1 MHQHSH
7 IQPHLHTDCAIKVEV
22 KLHFSE
28 QQYWADLRTEA
39 VTILEKV
46 MFSLPS
52 PTNPTTT
59 TATAATIATTTGS
72 STVESL
78 TEREGRRLEKWLD
91 AIEAVATGGKHTS
104 SAPTTT
110 AATATATTLYDATPH
125 TIRPSTPIAVVS
137 AVPSIPTSHVPN
149 ILTPHT
155 YTPAKKPT
163 LNHTINSSSILY
175 SPTTTSSHPT
185 TGTKHPP
192 TSSHPTTGTK
202 HPQTS
207 SHPTTGTKHP
217 PTSSH
222 PTTGTKH
229 PPSSSDPTTG
239 TKHPP
244 TSSHPTTGTKHP
256 PYRFLGLNEETHRD
270 VFYKSL
276 RSDTYTDT
284 SHSAK
289 IKNST
294 KKTNNSVNKNTTT
307 TSSTMNK
314 NTTIHKPP
322 PLLPQQQHEKEK
334 LKKESQYQTEELQI
348 ATLEAELAEV
358 KETFL
363 HPPMLPIECKNTQ
376 NSIINTQ
383 LSPPLLPQQQQ
394 EKEKLKKE
402 SQYQTEELQIATLEA
417 ELAEV
422 KETFLHPP
430 MLPIECKNTQNSI
443 INTQLSPPQHNHENN
458 NNKERINLSI
468 FKRAGSDTVYQEDR
482 RHRIDK
488 KQQKA
493 TINNEKV
500 GFLSGKLRRLQF

>member
-1 MHQHSH
+1 MYHIDIHQHSH

-28 QQYWADLRTEA
+28 QQYWTDLRTEA

-91 AIEAVATGGKHTS
+91 AMVVVATGGKHTS
-104 SAPTTT
+104 SALTTT
-110 AATATATTLYDATPH
+110 VPIITATTATATTLYDATPH
-125 TIRPSTPIAVVS
+125 TIRPSTPITVVS
-137 AVPSIPTSHVPN
+137 AVPSIPTTQVPS
-149 ILTPHT
+149 IPTPHA
-155 YTPAKKPT
+155 YTPSKKPT

-175 SPTTTSSHPT
+175 TPNTSSH
-185 TGTKHPP
+185 
-192 TSSHPTTGTK
+192 
-202 HPQTS
+202 
-207 SHPTTGTKHP
+207 
-217 PTSSH
+217 
-222 PTTGTKH
+222 
-229 PPSSSDPTTG
+229 PTTG

-276 RSDTYTDT
+276 RNDTYTDT
-284 SHSAK
+284 NHSAK
-289 IKNST
+289 IRNST
-294 KKTNNSVNKNTTT
+294 KKTNNSANKNTTS
-307 TSSTMNK
+307 TSSTLNK
-314 NTTIHKPP
+314 NTTIFKPP
-322 PLLPQQQHEKEK
+322 PLLPQQQEKEK
-334 LKKESQYQTEELQI
+334 LKKESQYQTEKLQI

-394 EKEKLKKE
+394 
-402 SQYQTEELQIATLEA
+402 
-417 ELAEV
+417 
-422 KETFLHPP
+422 LH
-430 MLPIECKNTQNSI
+430 NSK
-443 INTQLSPPQHNHENN
+443 NN
-458 NNKERINLSI
+458 NNKEGINLSI